1 MLLLIFLIPENFSY
15 MDNSDFFLHII
26 VQPIP
31 RHISMSR
38 ISHVINSSCLKYMM
52 LIKEGIS
59 AKHRQNYMAIIS
71 PSSYLRKLTG
81 SFDNDDINVDMSKVV

>member
-1 MLLLIFLIPENFSY
+1 MVCISEMLLKLETGVVLLLIFLISENFSY
-15 MDNSDFFLHII
+15 MDNSDFVLYNNY
-26 VQPIP
+26 
-31 RHISMSR
+31 
-38 ISHVINSSCLKYMM
+38 NSDEYMM
-52 LIKEGIS
+52 IIKEGIS